1 MGRKKKLVNHSD
13 IPDYVIERIARAF
26 YPDILASF
34 QSEEGQQMFAEWKAE
49 QAEKKKKTGYLRPQ
63 INSVNCRN
71 HFLRKGQRGR
81 AHLVCALPRW
91 PFFICSAVLFLFE
104 VVLSFKANY

>member
-1 MGRKKKLVNHSD
+1 MPDEEVPMGRKKKLVNHSD

-49 QAEKKKKTGYLRPQ
+49 QAEKKKENRISSATDQ
-63 INSVNCRN
+63 
-71 HFLRKGQRGR
+71 QRQ
-81 AHLVCALPRW
+81 LQ
-91 PFFICSAVLFLFE
+91 E
-104 VVLSFKANY
+104 SFPA

>member
-13 IPDYVIERIARAF
+13 IPDYVIERIARAI

-49 QAEKKKKTGYLRPQ
+49 QAEKKKENRISSATDQ
-63 INSVNCRN
+63 
-71 HFLRKGQRGR
+71 QRQ
-81 AHLVCALPRW
+81 LQ
-91 PFFICSAVLFLFE
+91 E
-104 VVLSFKANY
+104 SFPA